1 MVYFIIGKFDVVKI
15 DISRLDFYKLDYL
28 ASLNFFK
35 KST

>member
-1 MVYFIIGKFDVVKI
+1 MVYFIRGKFDVVKI